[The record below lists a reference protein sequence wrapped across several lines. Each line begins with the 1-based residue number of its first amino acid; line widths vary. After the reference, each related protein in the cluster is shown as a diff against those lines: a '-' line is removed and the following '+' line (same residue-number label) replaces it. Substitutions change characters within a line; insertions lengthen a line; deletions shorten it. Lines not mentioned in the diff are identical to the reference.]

1 MVQSRGR
8 KLVYGNI
15 KKMVSKDISTR
26 KLVTYLMGKTPH
38 WTDHIF
44 ETIEWDAIM
53 KHLKTQQP
61 TRFTTILKMVH
72 RWQHDGH
79 QNGLF
84 YGIGDGCECIAGCRE
99 METRYHYI

>member
-44 ETIEWDAIM
+44 ETIEWDEIM
-53 KHLKTQQP
+53 KHLNTQQS
-61 TRFTTILKMVH
+61 T
-72 RWQHDGH
+72 DGYY
-79 QNGLF
+79 NTVLF
-84 YGIGDGCECIAGCRE
+84 MMNQYFWGKNCIFQ
-99 METRYHYI
+99 